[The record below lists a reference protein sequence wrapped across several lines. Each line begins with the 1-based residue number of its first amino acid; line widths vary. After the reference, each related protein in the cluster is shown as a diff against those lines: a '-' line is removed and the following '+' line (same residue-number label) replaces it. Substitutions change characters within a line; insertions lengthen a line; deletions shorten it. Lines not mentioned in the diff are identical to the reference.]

1 VNAVYA
7 FMLPLKKTKKMNKR
21 HLLSLVLL
29 GLLPFLPSCGADAKD
44 ATPTAVAQDGG
55 SHAGHDHA
63 TGEEEPLEPLLGS
76 GSRSDLVFD
85 ALEVDL
91 GGVYQHHT
99 YPLEFP
105 FVVDGPDP
113 VLLTELD
120 TSCGC
125 TEAFTR
131 PDWDLEVE
139 GEKWP
144 LNKEIPAGARGAIA
158 ATFDAGRYKD
168 EKASTITVRGN
179 FLSRRITLGVKANI
193 TPVFEME
200 PRIVQFGDILSG
212 TLREENPTREVR
224 VTAMKDFRITRWKRT
239 PPGVL
244 IKKKDVSE
252 VMEDGRVVHTFIV
265 TAGPDMQE
273 GRMASSFIGET
284 DLGIE
289 LEFMVNA
296 SVLGA
301 VKYAPATRVAFG
313 IFDQGTAKHR
323 TIKIESTQG
332 AIKLPAPRLEVVG
345 DAADVILAELETV
358 TAEQHYTVRLTIPE
372 EAPFGSYNG
381 VLRIIY
387 PDGSGIAQKEV
398 MLNARI
404 RKPR

>member
-1 VNAVYA
+1 
-7 FMLPLKKTKKMNKR
+7 MNKR
-21 HLLSLVLL
+21 HLISLVLL
-29 GLLPFLPSCGADAKD
+29 GLLPFLPSCGSEEKEVN
-44 ATPTAVAQDGG
+44 TTAAAQDDG

-63 TGEEEPLEPLLGS
+63 AGVDEPLAPLLSG

-85 ALEVDL
+85 FLEVDL
-91 GGVYQHHT
+91 GDVFQHHT

-105 FVVDGPDP
+105 FTVEGPDA

-139 GEKWP
+139 GQRWP

-179 FLSRRITLGVKANI
+179 FLTRRITLGVKAKV

-200 PRIVQFGDILSG
+200 PRIVQFGEILSG
-212 TLREENPTREVR
+212 TLREEDPSQLVR
-224 VTAMKDFRITRWKRT
+224 VTAMKDFSITRWKRT
-239 PPGVL
+239 PPGIL
-244 IKKKDVSE
+244 IQQQAGKE
-252 VMEDGRVVHTFIV
+252 TLEDGRVVQTFLV

-273 GRMASSFIGET
+273 GRMSSSFIGET

-301 VKYAPATRVAFG
+301 VKYAPSRRVAFG
-313 IFDQGTAKHR
+313 IFEEGVAKR
-323 TIKIESTQG
+323 RSIKIEATRG
-332 AIKLPAPRLEVVG
+332 AIKLPIPRLEVVG
-345 DAADVILAELETV
+345 DAADFIQAELETV
-358 TAEQHYTVRLTIPE
+358 TAEMHYVVHLTLGKDVPS
-372 EAPFGSYNG
+372 GSYNG

-387 PDGSGIAQKEV
+387 PQDSGLAQKEI

-404 RKPR
+404 TKPR